1 MTGDG
6 RRGNRGWVVIAAM
19 IACGCSCDSSSDD
32 DSTIGDDDTTAGDD
46 DSTAGDDDDST
57 AGDDDDSTADLW
69 AAGDAAR
76 LAASVGNNVGLYDLA
91 VCEFSDEVFFTN
103 LHSLGLGVVSADDG
117 ALVDVI
123 DLGGVTDDTV
133 PLFPHVACLPATESL
148 AVNDRLAGQVIR
160 IDAATHQVLDV
171 HPVCEQPGFMATE
184 AISGHLLVACLTTS
198 EIVRLDGQTLAVLR
212 IYDLGDVRPTSF
224 AATPE
229 HLAVV
234 DELRGRL
241 SLFDR
246 DDGALVDQLELDGWP
261 SQIDAWDAETFYVS
275 ARERGTVLEIRATPQ
290 LEVTSEVAAGS
301 DPFGVT
307 ALPQRQRLY
316 VVARQGAEVPDGGT
330 YTGEPGVVY
339 GLDPD
344 GAAVEEVALVGK
356 TPHFAVYHTGRDAL
370 FVGAEDSLDIAAIG
384 ADESLLW
391 TSPPLGLTLDD
402 AAVDPVTSRVWFPSH
417 LSDEVWVY
425 DRAAGTS
432 TAVSAP
438 RWPFAV
444 EIDVAARR
452 VYVAAQQLTHLYAY
466 DADTLEQVQQW
477 ELGFGSHQLPCAPLC
492 AGHFS
497 GVDLALDTSRGL
509 AYVSHPPR
517 ASVLRLDLDSGDVQE
532 LLVATAVEPG
542 IEDFFQHMSVV
553 VEPSSGRVFAYYNL
567 DDRVVALAD
576 GVVVADVVV
585 DTPASRP
592 LALDLERGRVL
603 IGAQVLDLD
612 LQFVDELPEGS
623 GLLAHATAA
632 DRYLAQLDHDLIAV
646 DPEDSSALSALA
658 VSELQAPPFMA
669 GEYNLAPLLVYPLNG
684 GELAL
689 VVNVFEGAVEVVD
702 PTSWAARPRAP

>member
-6 RRGNRGWVVIAAM
+6 YRRLRGWAVLGAM
-19 IACGCSCDSSSDD
+19 IALGCSCDSPADD
-32 DSTIGDDDTTAGDD
+32 DSTVGDDDTTAPDDDDTTGDD
-46 DSTAGDDDDST
+46 DSSPGDDDDT
-57 AGDDDDSTADLW
+57 TPGFW
-69 AAGDAAR
+69 AAGDTAR
-76 LAASVGNNVGLYDLA
+76 LAAAVGNNVGLYALA
-91 VCEFSDEVFFTN
+91 ACEFSDEVFFTN
-103 LHSLGLGVVSADDG
+103 LHSLGVGVVSADDG

-148 AVNDRLAGQVIR
+148 AVNDRLAGDVIR

-171 HPVCEQPGFMATE
+171 HPVCEQPGFMVTE

-198 EIVRLDGQTLAVLR
+198 EIVRLDGQSLAVLQTF
-212 IYDLGDVRPTSF
+212 DLGDVRPTSF
-224 AATPE
+224 AATPD

-246 DDGALVDQLELDGWP
+246 SDGALVDQLELDGWP
-261 SQIDAWDAETFYVS
+261 SQIDAWDADTFYLS
-275 ARERGTVLEIRATPQ
+275 ARESGTVLEIQASEQ
-290 LEVTSEVAAGS
+290 LEVVGEVAAGS

-307 ALPQRQRLY
+307 AMPQRQRLY
-316 VVARQGAEVPDGGT
+316 VVARQGADVPDGGT

-339 GLDPD
+339 GIDA
-344 GAAVEEVALVGK
+344 GAASATEVALVGK
-356 TPHFAVYHTGRDAL
+356 TPHFAVHHPGLDTL
-370 FVGAEDSLDIAAIG
+370 FVGAEDSLDIAAIA

-402 AAVDPVTSRVWFPSH
+402 VAVDTVTGRVWFPSH

-432 TAVSAP
+432 TPVSAP

-444 EIDVAARR
+444 EIDIDARR

-477 ELGFGSHQLPCAPLC
+477 DLGFGSHQLPCAPLC

-497 GVDLALDTSRGL
+497 GVDLALDTARGL

-517 ASVLRLDLDSGDVQE
+517 ASVLQLDLLSGDVEE
-532 LLVATAVEPG
+532 LVVAATVEPG
-542 IEDFFQHMSVV
+542 MEDFFQHMAVV
-553 VEPSSGRVFAYYNL
+553 VEPTSGRVFAYYNL
-567 DDRVVALAD
+567 DDRLVALDD
-576 GVVVADVVV
+576 GAVVGDVQV

-612 LQFVDELPEGS
+612 LQPVDELAEGT
-623 GLLAHATAA
+623 GLMGHAATA

-646 DPEDSSALSALA
+646 DPDDVGTVSALA
-658 VSELQAPPFMA
+658 VSQLQAPPFMA

-702 PTSWAARPRAP
+702 PTSWVARPRAP